1 MSDEEESTCYSGD
14 QKEAWIKAVHDL
26 NIFHETVL
34 PKVWKKGQAQEWTR
48 VDPNFP
54 AIDNFEFEELNDG
67 YNAIEFCK
75 QEAGNIDRTKGTR
88 IEKSALDI
96 IQIAE
101 EKKFMKIFNARKATW
116 DTWMTL
122 AKEYDELPTRE
133 YNDDVDLM
141 KLDHEAAEPRAKPN
155 IQNQITKRCKEYREL
170 KARFEATLKLFKQ
183 TSECVAKEEG
193 RIFNEQFN
201 KNQYINYF
209 VFEKEG
215 FKGNSVHFKT
225 YLKEQEKSWKAII
238 SYLNGTSIVTQ
249 QAHHQSDA
257 ELTRQ
262 EKIASETTRF
272 QNMLRSFRVLLKQ
285 ANDMLVDAELEE
297 VEVSRKKLEKRL
309 ETLEELIDNPD
320 VDISEEERQYVISA
334 QKLLHPI
341 KKKEKELKEKES
353 KEKRKEELNL
363 AANIKSMPPS
373 KLRDLTGF
381 DDFLA
386 WEESQE
392 QLNTHT
398 NPYKK
403 GNALYQTLKDP
414 HDRRM
419 CQDLNDY
426 DSMMEILKSRYKRPE
441 MLVPRLKLR
450 LKNLPKAY
458 SNKAMFDNMAEIMNT
473 YQRLKKISEESQ
485 LDHSM
490 IQELV
495 EKFTDQKREE
505 FLKFKRWERRWE
517 ARNSNRA
524 EVNEMDETDEEK
536 RNMFLKFIEE
546 QYKDYQHCNSNMTEA
561 KEKCPKCRHILKFCK
576 CNKSYKHGR
585 VHNVEGQQPQ
595 RAKGCPVCG
604 SKELHLSN
612 KDKPTASIGR
622 CPKMKKMNLKERR
635 EAAMKHKACFICLN
649 PGHSKDDCRVKNN
662 CYKCDKSKHHPLLC
676 TEPNKAQQN
685 SNRETRNHEE
695 PTPSGDVNFA
705 RTESGRTIMVVT
717 EVKIKVKEEN
727 GEARYITTNA
737 LWDSGANVC
746 IGKTAVMEQ
755 TGCKGTDT
763 IVSLTKVGEKT
774 SEMPSTVYNIELLDN
789 ENKPHEIQ
797 VFSQE
802 QAPSS
807 ASQIGKLQMK
817 EISRRFNVPANKI
830 NNPTGEIGL
839 LIGMKHFKISPL
851 HDIVK
856 ERGELTLFK
865 SRFGKPY
872 VVGGHFSRP
881 KEDTSSP
888 KEIHHVDVRRKQ
900 FWDGDQLGLNT
911 DPKCSSCLKAPQCKQ
926 CLNLNLPLSYKEQE
940 EGKVIREHMT
950 FDLENK
956 KIRVDYPV
964 KKEIYEKFSPEKS
977 NRFIAEKMQR
987 KVKASLERD
996 GMLEAYTENFLDME
1010 KRGAIKEL
1018 APEELREWELK
1029 GNPINYCSHHAV
1041 LKDSKSTACRSVCN
1055 SSLAHNG
1062 TNLNALMLKG
1072 PNDLSNLYIV
1082 LLRFTAKPYVYIGDI
1097 KKAYNNI
1104 KTSEKDCFL
1113 RLLLW
1118 YRQEDLK
1125 EENPQ
1130 LRTFGMQV
1138 MAFGDT
1144 PAQYILERAK
1154 EEVSNYARNVMK
1166 NERLADDILLKSY
1179 VDDIAISF
1187 ETLNEARACKESL
1200 PIAFGAYGFKIK
1212 EESIVIA
1219 GDGVKQSPEQE
1230 ITKHFGHLYDPNT
1243 DEILLNFVVNFS
1255 SKKRSMKTGPNLTSQ
1270 SDLSDLK
1277 MTKRMFMSLLSSQY
1291 DPLGKASVFLAKY
1304 KIFLSVL
1311 FEIPEYDWDVKLKD
1325 DHQKQAVSLVKEMIH
1340 ASENS
1345 PRFKRSNR
1353 PEGYKLKKYVVFVD
1367 ASTIALQVVV
1377 YGLYESKKDQTLVTS
1392 LITAKNRIT
1401 KNTVPR
1407 NELQAIVAGH
1417 RIVLNCIDAHYDEP
1431 VEEICFL
1438 SDSTCSLDALKDAFV
1453 PKDIF
1458 VINRVSEIRK
1468 AALKM
1473 NCNVKYYHIATK
1485 LNVADEGT
1493 RPNCKFE
1500 FLSSKEWQEG
1510 PEFIKNIDSK
1520 ATFKFRISKGS
1531 LLYEVNSLN
1540 ATIQQDDEDCIWT
1553 RLLKRSGSLVK
1564 LLRIYCRIKS
1574 VLKGRSFKAKTKFTR
1589 EEMNQAFLFYTGIT
1603 QEELQLK
1610 QMRTKQLVTFEE
1622 NGIIYTKMRYPPTIM
1637 REVFGKDKLPVIP
1650 GKSRLAKLLLLDA
1663 HKQKVGDHMSV
1674 HLGINQTLVN
1684 SRRSSNYAAYIT
1696 YARQNIKGIVRACTV
1711 CRRQAKIPSD
1721 AKMAERKGGF
1731 GEVPLDGSAFNK
1743 IAMDYF
1749 GPLWC
1754 KVPKARDTELR
1765 NTPARG
1771 GRGTKLIKFYGMVIL
1786 CQQTRAVKFYI
1797 VEGYDTESF
1806 LIAFKIHCA
1815 QHGVPSQVLSDPMT
1829 AFVAG
1834 AKIVGTQES
1843 QAQAPEEFPDESQE
1857 KSEFEDILEKEF
1869 NIDWEFI
1876 PPGSQWR
1883 DPAER
1888 SVKSLKEMMQT
1899 IFNSE
1904 HHKRV
1909 LTFNEY
1915 QCLFSECAEI
1925 LNRRPIEGTLR
1936 EDSLKFIC
1944 PNQLLLGRTSKDQPT
1959 SSAILTRKKDRLELL
1974 ENIKS
1979 EFWKQLMDVLAAD
1992 SRLMKYPCWYSQK
2005 RQPKPGDIVL
2015 VLYKTKV
2022 GDGYRIGKINSVNE
2036 NKRDISCSVS
2046 PVQDG
2051 SLENFKS
2058 TAIMNIPIQRTIL
2071 IYGKDDDEKSEE

>member
-426 DSMMEILKSRYKRPE
+426 DSMMEILKNRYKRPE

-473 YQRLKKISEESQ
+473 YQRLKKISAESQ

-695 PTPSGDVNFA
+695 PTQSGDVNFA

-763 IVSLTKVGEKT
+763 IVSLTKVGEQT

-1540 ATIQQDDEDCIWT
+1540 ATIQQDDEDCIWR

-2071 IYGKDDDEKSEE
+2071 IYGKDENEESEE

>member
-1 MSDEEESTCYSGD
+1 MPDDEESTCYSGN
-14 QKEAWIKAVHDL
+14 KTEEWTKAVQDL
-26 NIFHETVL
+26 NTVHETVL
-34 PKVWKKGQAQEWTR
+34 PKVLKKGQSQEWTK
-48 VDPNFP
+48 VEANFP
-54 AIDNFEFEELNDG
+54 AIENFDYKELNDS
-67 YNAIEFCK
+67 YEAIKFC
-75 QEAGNIDRTKGTR
+75 EAEAENIDTTKGTR
-88 IEKSALDI
+88 RETSALDI
-96 IQIAE
+96 IKIME
-101 EKKFMKIFNARKATW
+101 KFMEIFKARKRTW
-116 DTWMTL
+116 DLWTTL
-122 AKEYDELPTRE
+122 VREYDEMPSKE
-133 YNDDVDLM
+133 YNDDVAVL
-141 KLDHEAAEPRAKPN
+141 KIEYNLAEPSAKPD
-155 IQNQITKRCKEYREL
+155 IGRQITERYKEYRQL
-170 KARFEATLKLFKQ
+170 KAKFEDTLKLFKQ

-193 RIFNEQFN
+193 RIFNKDFN

-209 VFEKEG
+209 VFEEKS
-215 FKGNSVHFKT
+215 FQVNSVHHKT
-225 YLKEQEKSWKAII
+225 YFKEQQELWKAVL
-238 SYLNGTSIVTQ
+238 SYLEGPSTTTQ
-249 QAHHQSDA
+249 QAVYQNDR
-257 ELTRQ
+257 ELIKQ
-262 EKIASETTRF
+262 EKIATETKKF
-272 QNMLRSFRVLLKQ
+272 QNVLLSFKRVKDQ
-285 ANDMLVDAELEE
+285 AYGMLDNMKLAQIQDVKMELKDFMKTLRELSDNPE
-297 VEVSRKKLEKRL
+297 VEVSEADSEYLANAHEALTPIYEK
-309 ETLEELIDNPD
+309 EEELT
-320 VDISEEERQYVISA
+320 ERK
-334 QKLLHPI
+334 QK
-341 KKKEKELKEKES
+341 EQMREQ
-353 KEKRKEELNL
+353 LNL
-363 AANIKSMPPS
+363 KANIKSMPAS

-386 WEESQE
+386 FEESQE

-403 GNALYQTLKDP
+403 GNQLFQCLKNPQDIK
-414 HDRRM
+414 M
-419 CQDLNDY
+419 CQDINDY
-426 DSMMEILKSRYKRPE
+426 AHIMKLLREKYKRPE
-441 MLVPRLKLR
+441 VLVPRMLKK
-450 LKNLPKAY
+450 LKDLAKAY
-458 SNKAMFDNMAEIMNT
+458 SNKAMFDNIAEIVNI
-473 YQRLKKISEESQ
+473 YQRLKKLNKESKFDNS
-485 LDHSM
+485 L

-495 EKFTDQKREE
+495 EKFTDQKRED
-505 FLKFKRWERRWE
+505 FLKFKRLERSLE
-517 ARNSNRA
+517 AIRTNGT
-524 EVNEMDETDEEK
+524 EINEIDETDEMK
-536 RNMFLKFIEE
+536 RAMFLKFIEE
-546 QYKDYQHCNSNMTEA
+546 QYRDYQTCNANMTEL
-561 KEKCPKCRHILKFCK
+561 KEKCTKCRQIPRFCK
-576 CNKSYKHGR
+576 CNRGYRQGK
-585 VHNVEGQQPQ
+585 VLNVEGQQ

-604 SKELHLSN
+604 SKELHLNS

-622 CPKMKKMNLKERR
+622 CPKLKKMNLKERR
-635 EAAMKHKACFICLN
+635 EAAMKYKACFICLN
-649 PGHSKDDCRVKNN
+649 PGHSKDECRVKNN

-676 TEPNKAQQN
+676 TEPNKVQQN
-685 SNRETRNHEE
+685 SSRETRNNEE
-695 PTPSGDVNFA
+695 PQSSGDVNFA
-705 RTESGRTIMVVT
+705 KSESGKTILVVT
-717 EVKIKVKEEN
+717 EVKIKVKGQN
-727 GEARYITTNA
+727 GEASYITTNA
-737 LWDSGANVC
+737 LWDPGANVC
-746 IGKTAVMEQ
+746 IGKTEIIEK

-763 IVSLTKVGEKT
+763 ILKLKKVGET
-774 SEMPSTVYNIELLDN
+774 SEMLSKEYNIELLDN
-789 ENKPHEIQ
+789 ENKLHKIE
-797 VFSQE
+797 VYTQE

-807 ASQIGKLQMK
+807 ASKMGKVQMQ
-817 EISRRFNVPANKI
+817 EMARRFSVPVNKI

-851 HDIVK
+851 HNIVK
-856 ERGELTLFK
+856 TQGELTLFK

-872 VVGGHFSRP
+872 VVGGHFSNH
-881 KEDTSSP
+881 KEKTNSP
-888 KEIHHVDVRRKQ
+888 KEVHHVDARRQQ

-977 NRFIAEKMQR
+977 NRFIAEKMQT

-996 GMLEAYTENFLDME
+996 GLLEAYTEHFLDME
-1010 KRGAIKEL
+1010 KRGAIKEIT
-1018 APEELREWELK
+1018 PEELREWELK

-1055 SSLAHNG
+1055 SSLTHNG

-1082 LLRFTAKPYVYIGDI
+1082 LLRYTAKPFVYICDI

-1104 KTSEKDCFL
+1104 ETSEKDCFL

-1125 EENPQ
+1125 EENPK

-1154 EEVSNYARNVMK
+1154 EEVSTYARNVMK
-1166 NERLADDILLKSY
+1166 DEKLADDILLKSY

-1212 EESIVIA
+1212 QESIVIA
-1219 GDGVKQSPEQE
+1219 GDGVKQKSELE
-1230 ITKHFGHLYDPNT
+1230 IMKQFGHYYDPNT

-1270 SDLSDLK
+1270 SDLTDLK

-1304 KIFLSVL
+1304 KIFLNGL
-1311 FEIPEYDWDVKLKD
+1311 FEIQEYDWDVKLKD
-1325 DHQKQAVSLVKEMIH
+1325 EHQKQAVALVKEMIY

-1353 PEGYKLKKYVVFVD
+1353 PKGYKLTKYIVFVD
-1367 ASTIALQVVV
+1367 ASTVALQVVV
-1377 YGLYESKKDQTLVTS
+1377 YGLYESERDQTLVTS

-1417 RIVLNCIDAHYDEP
+1417 RIVLNCREAHYEEP

-1438 SDSTCSLDALKDAFV
+1438 SDSTCSLDALKDTFV
-1453 PKDIF
+1453 AKDIY
-1458 VINRVSEIRK
+1458 VINRVSEIHK
-1468 AALKM
+1468 AAKKM
-1473 NCNVKYYHIATK
+1473 NCNVKYYHIPTK
-1485 LNVADEGT
+1485 LNIADEGT

-1510 PEFIKNIDSK
+1510 PEFIKDIDSK

-1540 ATIQQDDEDCIWT
+1540 ATMQLEDEDCIWT
-1553 RLLKRSGSLVK
+1553 RLLKRTNK
-1564 LLRIYCRIKS
+1564 LLKSLRVYCRIKS
-1574 VLKGRSFKAKTKFTR
+1574 MLKERSFKAKTKFTS

-1603 QEELQLK
+1603 QKELKLK

-1637 REVFGKDKLPVIP
+1637 RGVFGKDQLPVIP

-1663 HKQKVGDHMSV
+1663 HIQRVGDSMSV
-1674 HLGINQTLVN
+1674 HLGINHTLVN

-1696 YARQNIKGIVRACTV
+1696 YARQNIKGIVRSCIV

-1754 KVPKARDTELR
+1754 KVPKGHEMET
-1765 NTPARG
+1765 RG
-1771 GRGTKLIKFYGMVIL
+1771 SKSKGTKFIKFFGMVIL

-1797 VEGYDTESF
+1797 VEGYDTQSF

-1815 QHGVPSQVLSDPMT
+1815 QHGVPSHVLSDPMS

-1834 AKIVGTQES
+1834 AKIVGIDDSLAKAQEE
-1843 QAQAPEEFPDESQE
+1843 AQEEALEEAPG

-1904 HHKRV
+1904 HNKRV

-1959 SSAILTRKKDRLELL
+1959 ASTIITKKKDRLELL

-2005 RQPKPGDIVL
+2005 REPKPGDVVL
-2015 VLYKTKV
+2015 ILYKSKV
-2022 GDGYRIGKINSVNE
+2022 KDSYRIGKINSVNE
-2036 NKRDISCSVS
+2036 NKRDITCSVS

-2051 SLENFKS
+2051 SLTNFKS
-2058 TAIMNIPIQRTIL
+2058 TATMNIPIQRTIL
-2071 IYGKDDDEKSEE
+2071 IYGKDDKEKSEE